1 MKYEKTK
8 KYDTEL
14 INQKIIGPNPLKLEE
29 ELMKNNSIKKFLIII
44 YI

>member
-14 INQKIIGPNPLKLEE
+14 INQKIIEPNPLKLEE
-29 ELMKNNSIKKFLIII
+29 ELMKNNSIKKFLII